1 MKTTQQD
8 SFVSEFGYGGFWK
21 RYLASTI
28 DGMIIGLIA
37 GSISFGFVSTGD
49 KFNFTSFAPS
59 FLISALYP
67 IYFWSKQ
74 NGQTLGKR
82 AMGLR
87 VVKEDGSPVD
97 VNTGI
102 LRYIGYLVSSIF
114 MLGFVSAAFDRR
126 KQGWHDKI
134 AHTVVVRTDDKRRLF
149 LSAIFIIMPLLFV
162 VLGALA
168 ALGIGLALKN
178 SDTFKNQIIPEIKK
192 EIKDVLPIQT
202 ELELDDLNQEVFNR
216 LNEVR
221 QAAKL
226 KPFVVDQKLCAYSQR
241 RLSQINE
248 FGKYDDSKGFYE
260 DMADPQIARSYFTG
274 YNHIGENIFN
284 LEPTTSAID
293 IATTWSQAKDS
304 AILNKIYTH
313 ACVRSLNG
321 FVVLISAEKK

>member
-1 MKTTQQD
+1 MSQD

-21 RYLASTI
+21 RYVANMI
-28 DGMIIGLIA
+28 DGVIIGLII
-37 GSISFGFVSTGD
+37 GSVSFSFISTGKD
-49 KFNFTSFAPS
+49 FNFTSFAPS
-59 FLISALYP
+59 MLISALYA

-82 AMGLR
+82 AMGLK
-87 VVKEDGSPVD
+87 VVKEDGSPID
-97 VNTGI
+97 VNTGV

-114 MLGFVSAAFDRR
+114 MLGFLSAAFDRR

-134 AHTVVVRTDDKRRLF
+134 AHTLVIKTDNKRRLF
-149 LSAIFIIMPLLFV
+149 LSSIFLILPSILV
-162 VLGALA
+162 IGGALA
-168 ALGIGLALKN
+168 ALGMGLALKN
-178 SDTFKNQIIPEIKK
+178 SDTFKKQVLPEIKK
-192 EIKDVLPIQT
+192 EFKEVLPTQT
-202 ELELDDLNQEVFNR
+202 QSELDSLNQEVFDR

-221 QAAKL
+221 TVAKL
-226 KPFVVDQKLCAYSQR
+226 KPFLVDQKLCAYSQR
-241 RLSQINE
+241 RLSQIND

-260 DMADPQIARSYFTG
+260 DMADAQTSRTYFTG
-274 YNHIGENIFN
+274 YNHVGENIFN

-321 FVVLISAEKK
+321 FMVLISAEKK